1 MTGISQNKLSKKQQR
16 KKEKQRQKRWK
27 RINAKI
33 DNTIAGCVILV
44 AVGIGIM
51 EMIDNRKK

>member
-27 RINAKI
+27 RINSKI
-33 DNTIAGCVILV
+33 DNAIAGCVILA

-51 EMIDNRKK
+51 EVIDNRKK

>member
-16 KKEKQRQKRWK
+16 KKERQKKKRWR

-33 DNTIAGCVILV
+33 DNTIAGCVILA